1 MATARD
7 SAIEALRIQHGE
19 AEQGKHAL
27 IQQRAQLAQ
36 DCESTLAHLQ
46 TLGDGE
52 IIGDGRADFT
62 RQTQRYDLELNG
74 QPFALLDVPGIEVTK
89 GWWSARSRKPC
100 KPPTPCCMSPTR
112 RRRHK
117 PVTRSA
123 NERQQRFQAWRVE
136 AQTIEAQFKALN

>member
-1 MATARD
+1 VATARD

-74 QPFALLDVPGIEVTK
+74 QPFALLDVPGIEGNEGLVVSQIEKAVQTAHAVLYVTNQ
-89 GWWSARSRKPC
+89 
-100 KPPTPCCMSPTR
+100 

>member
-1 MATARD
+1 LPGVATARD

-74 QPFALLDVPGIEVTK
+74 QPFALLDVPGIEGNEGLVVSQIEKAVQTAHAVLYVTNQAAPPQT
-89 GWWSARSRKPC
+89 GDAQRKR
-100 KPPTPCCMSPTR
+100 TP
-112 RRRHK
+112 
-117 PVTRSA
+117 A
-123 NERQQRFQAWRVE
+123 
-136 AQTIEAQFKALN
+136 ALPGVAC